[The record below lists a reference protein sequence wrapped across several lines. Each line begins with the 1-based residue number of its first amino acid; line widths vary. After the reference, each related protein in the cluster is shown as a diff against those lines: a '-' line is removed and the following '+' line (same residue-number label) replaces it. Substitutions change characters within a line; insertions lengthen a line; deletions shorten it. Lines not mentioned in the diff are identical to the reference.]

1 MVSEGVELKMVL
13 RAIAEERLKNV
24 RVGIQAVVLLWFY
37 GLQQWDM
44 MIQR

>member
-1 MVSEGVELKMVL
+1 MLL
-13 RAIAEERLKNV
+13 RAIAEERLKHV
-24 RVGIQAVVLLWFY
+24 RVGIQAIVLLFLH